1 MAAVRPLASVV
12 IDMATGDL
20 AEVSDS
26 IRAQYRGSEPGGGWT
41 FERRRYGVYA
51 QNASDPDID
60 AVVVDDIRAIDVPGL
75 LQEMRA
81 MFGLRPARIYLDD
94 RELESSLQPALEANG
109 CQRTTELQ
117 YLTHFG
123 PCPSGTALPGLSVR
137 EATTEAELRAYEI
150 ARLKALGDSDAT
162 PNEEE
167 VTANLRGRISSLGSC
182 RYLIGWLG
190 DEPATLVG
198 WYEGLD
204 RLIFNLATRLPYRRR
219 GLARHLLT
227 CLIEETQES
236 PEYRSLTIF
245 TNPDDGPIAFYRDM
259 GFTGEV
265 YWQARYRYDPQDAL
279 PRS

>member
-1 MAAVRPLASVV
+1 
-12 IDMATGDL
+12 
-20 AEVSDS
+20 
-26 IRAQYRGSEPGGGWT
+26 
-41 FERRRYGVYA
+41 
-51 QNASDPDID
+51 
-60 AVVVDDIRAIDVPGL
+60 
-75 LQEMRA
+75 
-81 MFGLRPARIYLDD
+81 
-94 RELESSLQPALEANG
+94 
-109 CQRTTELQ
+109 
-117 YLTHFG
+117 
-123 PCPSGTALPGLSVR
+123 VR